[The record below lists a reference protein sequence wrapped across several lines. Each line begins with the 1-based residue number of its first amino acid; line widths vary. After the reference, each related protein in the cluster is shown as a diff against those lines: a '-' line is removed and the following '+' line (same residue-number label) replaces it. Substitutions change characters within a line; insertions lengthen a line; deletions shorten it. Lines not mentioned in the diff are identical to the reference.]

1 MAAQRQNPAYRPA
14 KENPRKRGGFLYVQS
29 LETRHVD
36 TAVGAESSVIG
47 EDRESASRTAAAGHS
62 GFVDGRDPEAF
73 RAFYRAH
80 YRTVCR
86 YLSVRTDRDV
96 VEDVAAETFL
106 VAWRR
111 QADLPQHA
119 VPWLLNT
126 AGKCLANHRRSRE
139 RSNALVNRLGGSL
152 PGEDAGIDDALAR
165 SGQLRALRAALTG
178 LSDLDREL
186 LLLSHWDGLAPRE
199 IASVLDVNAVV
210 LRARLHRASRRL
222 RESLAAAL
230 GDEEAGAGGPLRET
244 PDLTKLQKE
253 ADHAPTS

>member
-1 MAAQRQNPAYRPA
+1 
-14 KENPRKRGGFLYVQS
+14 
-29 LETRHVD
+29 VD
-36 TAVGAESSVIG
+36 N
-47 EDRESASRTAAAGHS
+47 
-62 GFVDGRDPEAF
+62 RDPEAF

-111 QADLPQHA
+111 QADLPHHA

-139 RSNALVNRLGGSL
+139 RSDALVDRLGGL
-152 PGEDAGIDDALAR
+152 LQGPRAGIDDALVR
-165 SGQLRALRAALTG
+165 GGQRRALHVALTG
-178 LSDLDREL
+178 LSDHDREL
-186 LLLSHWDGLAPRE
+186 LLLSLWDGLAPRE
-199 IASVLDVNAVV
+199 IASVLEVNPVV

-222 RESLAAAL
+222 RESLGAAL
-230 GDEEAGAGGPLRET
+230 GDEESGAGNPLREP
-244 PDLTKLQKE
+244 PDLTKPPKE
-253 ADHAPTS
+253 ADHAPAS

>member
-1 MAAQRQNPAYRPA
+1 
-14 KENPRKRGGFLYVQS
+14 
-29 LETRHVD
+29 VD
-36 TAVGAESSVIG
+36 S
-47 EDRESASRTAAAGHS
+47 
-62 GFVDGRDPEAF
+62 RDPDAF

-86 YLSVRTDRDV
+86 YLSVRADRNV

-126 AGKCLANHRRSRE
+126 AGKCLANHRRSRQ
-139 RSNALVNRLGGSL
+139 RSDALVDRLGGL
-152 PGEDAGIDDALAR
+152 VAEEDAGIDDDLVR
-165 SGQLRALRAALTG
+165 RGQLRALRAALSG
-178 LSDLDREL
+178 LSDRDREL

-199 IASVLDVNAVV
+199 IASVLGVNPVV

-222 RESLAAAL
+222 RESLAVAL
-230 GDEEAGAGGPLRET
+230 GDEEAGAGRPLRET
-244 PDLTKLQKE
+244 PDLTKLQQE
-253 ADHAPTS
+253 ADHAPAS

>member
-1 MAAQRQNPAYRPA
+1 MD
-14 KENPRKRGGFLYVQS
+14 S
-29 LETRHVD
+29 
-36 TAVGAESSVIG
+36 
-47 EDRESASRTAAAGHS
+47 
-62 GFVDGRDPEAF
+62 RDPDAF

-86 YLSVRTDRDV
+86 YLSVRADRNV

-126 AGKCLANHRRSRE
+126 AGKCLANHRRSRQ
-139 RSNALVNRLGGSL
+139 RSDALVDRLGGL
-152 PGEDAGIDDALAR
+152 VAEEDAGIDDDLVR
-165 SGQLRALRAALTG
+165 RGQLRALRAALSG
-178 LSDLDREL
+178 LSDRDREL

-199 IASVLDVNAVV
+199 IASVLGVNPVV

-222 RESLAAAL
+222 RESLAVAL
-230 GDEEAGAGGPLRET
+230 GDEEAGAGRPLRET
-244 PDLTKLQKE
+244 PDLTKLQQE
-253 ADHAPTS
+253 ADHAPAS

>member
-1 MAAQRQNPAYRPA
+1 MD
-14 KENPRKRGGFLYVQS
+14 S
-29 LETRHVD
+29 
-36 TAVGAESSVIG
+36 
-47 EDRESASRTAAAGHS
+47 
-62 GFVDGRDPEAF
+62 RDPEAF

-86 YLSVRTDRDV
+86 YLSVRADRDV

-111 QADLPQHA
+111 WTDLPDYA

-139 RSNALVNRLGGSL
+139 RSDALVDRLGGLL
-152 PGEDAGIDDALAR
+152 PGEGAGIDDALVR
-165 SGQLRALRAALTG
+165 RGQRRALLAALTG
-178 LSDLDREL
+178 LSDHDREL

-199 IASVLDVNAVV
+199 IASVLDVNPVV

-222 RESLAAAL
+222 RESLGAAL
-230 GDEEAGAGGPLRET
+230 GDEEAGAGKPLRET
-244 PDLTKLQKE
+244 SDLTKLQEE
-253 ADHAPTS
+253 ADHAPAS